1 MLVPNLLLQFPNQEL
16 LFSVGI
22 FTSYNIGC
30 CVLQPDVSLP
40 REVPGR
46 VSPSLA
52 GAQVHVLCAQ
62 RGILRQM
69 VWALGNLLDLLA
81 AALPVLAWAGQP
93 AAHLMPF
100 IL

>member
-1 MLVPNLLLQFPNQEL
+1 MLVPNILLQFPNQEL
-16 LFSVGI
+16 LSSVGT

-30 CVLQPDVSLP
+30 CVLKPDVSLP

-46 VSPSLA
+46 VLPSLA

-69 VWALGNLLDLLA
+69 VWPWGTFWTFWQQLCQCWRGR
-81 AALPVLAWAGQP
+81 VSRQP
-93 AAHLMPF
+93 
-100 IL
+100 I